1 MGGGGGD
8 GEGERGCLEDF
19 GLALRE
25 ADGEPSGF
33 DAGSGLFVSLEEAS
47 PESLSVA
54 ADFGLKAESAEEEE
68 GGSGEGERWRLSVE
82 RVDLPF
88 CAGEGWPSSGS
99 ESVELFSPP
108 TVDIGR
114 VEEGGW
120 TASEE
125 EREEGRGESGPIRK
139 VQTILWPFPLY
150 FLISNAFETASVL
163 RYNCSVARSVAPIRS
178 AFPIIPGLCRPHPT
192 AA

>member
-8 GEGERGCLEDF
+8 GEGERGFLEDF

-25 ADGEPSGF
+25 VDGEPSGF

-54 ADFGLKAESAEEEE
+54 ADLGLRAESAEEEE
-68 GGSGEGERWRLSVE
+68 GGSGEGERWWLSGE

-88 CAGEGWPSSGS
+88 CAGEGWASSGRV
-99 ESVELFSPP
+99 SVELFSPP

-114 VEEGGW
+114 VGEGGW

-125 EREEGRGESGPIRK
+125 GREEGRGESSPIRK
-139 VQTILWPFPLY
+139 VQTIL
-150 FLISNAFETASVL
+150 
-163 RYNCSVARSVAPIRS
+163 
-178 AFPIIPGLCRPHPT
+178 
-192 AA
+192 